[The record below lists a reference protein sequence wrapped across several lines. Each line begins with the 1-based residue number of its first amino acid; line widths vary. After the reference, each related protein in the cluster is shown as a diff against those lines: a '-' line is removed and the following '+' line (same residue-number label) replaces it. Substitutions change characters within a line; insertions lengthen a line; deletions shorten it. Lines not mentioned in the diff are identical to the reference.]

1 VIIEESSIDFTK
13 GLNIITGETGSGKS
27 LIFKALNLLLGERAS
42 SDLIRKGEK
51 KAIIEAK
58 FDSPKISF
66 VEEILNDSEFY
77 EEQEDFILRREFT
90 ATGGSRSFLNDSP
103 ISVGELKKVKQ
114 ILLDY
119 HGQHST
125 SQILH
130 DEYQISILDE
140 FSDHQDLLS
149 DYQTNYKELSE
160 AISSLKKFKAKKN
173 ELLRNLEFWKFRLDE
188 ILEVDPKEGEEKEI
202 NDELRIIEDSE
213 MLFSLAA
220 ESNKMLYDSSKS
232 AYQKINEAVSI
243 FEKLADYDKEFENF
257 IEDLNSA
264 LTSVREAGRYASD
277 IKERIDFDP
286 IRIEEL
292 RTRSSQLRMLS
303 KKFGPLENILKEK
316 VELEENINSAENF
329 DEKIEELENKI
340 ARLKIQVLEMGQ
352 QLSDSRKS
360 SSINLSKSFETEFMR
375 LGLENAKFGIDF
387 ISLSDGIDLNEKV
400 RANSKGLEK
409 IQFQLSANKGQMLN
423 NLANAASGGEMSRIM
438 LALKKIMKEKEIDL
452 LVFDEIDTGISGKTA
467 AKVGRYI
474 KELASDVQILAITH
488 QPQIAAAATRHFLI
502 EKYDQQDS
510 TISQAKILSNDESIK
525 ETAKLFSGENLSE
538 ESIKSAEK
546 LFGDL

>member
-1 VIIEESSIDFTK
+1 MIIEESSIDFTK